1 MENCEKDCKFGPD
14 PFNESSII
22 TQSNPIWIGEIKNYE
37 IAKWIDSMIMLI
49 FGGLPWQAYF
59 QRVLSAMDYK
69 SLIEKLILESSPRN
83 TKKAREPKSHKK
95 LQSKI

>member
-1 MENCEKDCKFGPD
+1 
-14 PFNESSII
+14 
-22 TQSNPIWIGEIKNYE
+22 
-37 IAKWIDSMIMLI
+37 MIMLI

-69 SLIEKLILESSPRN
+69 RYTTFFLIEKLILESSPRN

-95 LQSKI
+95 IQSKI